1 MGMGKTA
8 VCTALALATR
18 GQGRTIVICNNTLV
32 GQWIKRT
39 RESQPWSYHETG
51 LAALSGAW
59 G

>member
-32 GQWIKRT
+32 GQCF